1 MVYAAA
7 HAALRPPLPVPAAF
21 RLPDRRAVADGFDD
35 GGVEPSDHAADAG
48 SRLAAALHPCDAG
61 HGGLCVA
68 GVRHVRRRGRGRPA
82 PPRPRGGRAVAGRQP
97 ADALS
102 GRLLPRR
109 RYLRRCRLGQCV
121 VGTLLGLGSQGGM
134 GRSSRCWFMRCPCMP
149 VPCRGFAGRCFSIG
163 SASRRSSRCWSPISG
178 SISCWAAC
186 TVMPDRGAAA
196 RGGMPL
202 PCVPVV
208 PIVWRGRHCAAE
220 R

>member
-7 HAALRPPLPVPAAF
+7 HAALRPPLTVPAAF

-82 PPRPRGGRAVAGRQP
+82 PPRPRGGRAAAGRQP

-102 GRLLPRR
+102 VPSGPMCRGDATGAGIPRR
-109 RYLRRCRLGQCV
+109 Y
-121 VGTLLGLGSQGGM
+121 

-149 VPCRGFAGRCFSIG
+149 VPCRGSAGRCFSIG
-163 SASRRSSRCWSPISG
+163 SASRRSSLCWSPISG

-186 TVMPDRGAAA
+186 TAMPDRGAAA

-202 PCVPVV
+202 SCVPVV